1 MFLDHPLFSLSF
13 FAWHKTRNNISKRNL
28 QQHVSIDEN
37 TAEAFLNIYISLSI
51 YHTCKWDLFREWYC
65 WRKKLTYI
73 FIQFF
78 YISFMTFDRNIC
90 FFFICIYLSENKCE
104 FIYIKKSEII
114 CRRVYEY
121 NYIIFEY
128 SLVRYC
134 DRRNEESHIIIE
146 RLKFIKYNR
155 RYLPSVLCSMLGNDE
170 SVIWYAPGS
179 ALGSGLCREFWI
191 FSTTNKTIIF
201 IFILFSNAI

>member
-1 MFLDHPLFSLSF
+1 M
-13 FAWHKTRNNISKRNL
+13 
-28 QQHVSIDEN
+28 
-37 TAEAFLNIYISLSI
+37 
-51 YHTCKWDLFREWYC
+51 
-65 WRKKLTYI
+65 
-73 FIQFF
+73 
-78 YISFMTFDRNIC
+78 

-114 CRRVYEY
+114 CRKIYEY

-134 DRRNEESHIIIE
+134 DRRNEESRIIIE

-170 SVIWYAPGS
+170 SVI
-179 ALGSGLCREFWI
+179 
-191 FSTTNKTIIF
+191 
-201 IFILFSNAI
+201 